1 MMRAANSNGN
11 IVMIHNTI
19 LPHYLSIQDECSNCQ
34 YATLLKFFQYS
45 AAISLFA
52 IVPLFYIESGMKV
65 KLQPLPV
72 LVDFLPTFARAGTKG
87 WRRHCILAV
96 YKYNCVKDDIL
107 YLSLQLVKL
116 SLLPYECT

>member
-1 MMRAANSNGN
+1 MRAANSNGN

-72 LVDFLPTFARAGTKG
+72 LIDFLPTLPGLVRKAGAAT
-87 WRRHCILAV
+87 V
-96 YKYNCVKDDIL
+96 YQL
-107 YLSLQLVKL
+107 YINIIASKMI
-116 SLLPYECT
+116 YYI